1 MQGQFSVLAW
11 SYVPFKSHR
20 IVNTRARLKTTDY
33 CRKLQDSRLDRQIDE
48 VLEMFKDFT
57 NEEIESIYNLVIKL
71 YNSLESMYRELR
83 NQ

>member
-1 MQGQFSVLAW
+1 
-11 SYVPFKSHR
+11 
-20 IVNTRARLKTTDY
+20 
-33 CRKLQDSRLDRQIDE
+33 
-48 VLEMFKDFT
+48 MFKDFT